1 MDPVVEAAWI
11 QTAGTVF
18 ASLVAAGIAGWYG
31 KRWLDQEQLAK
42 QLKTARSDIA
52 FLLEVEKSYVQRTR
66 DVDQVPGKLTIRKEV
81 EQSGYAWSG
90 QHTPGRVKSNT
101 KD

>member
-1 MDPVVEAAWI
+1 MDPVVAAAWI
-11 QTAGTVF
+11 QTAGTIF

-31 KRWLDQEQLAK
+31 KRWHNQEQLAK

-52 FLLEVEKSYVQRTR
+52 FLLELEKLFVQRTR
-66 DVDQVPGKLTIRKEV
+66 DVDHIPGKLSIRKEV
-81 EQSGYAWSG
+81 EQSGYEWSG
-90 QHTPGRVKSNT
+90 QHTPGRVKSYT

>member
-66 DVDQVPGKLTIRKEV
+66 DVDQVGKADHPKRGRTERIRV
-81 EQSGYAWSG
+81 EWPAHTGQS
-90 QHTPGRVKSNT
+90 QV
-101 KD
+101 